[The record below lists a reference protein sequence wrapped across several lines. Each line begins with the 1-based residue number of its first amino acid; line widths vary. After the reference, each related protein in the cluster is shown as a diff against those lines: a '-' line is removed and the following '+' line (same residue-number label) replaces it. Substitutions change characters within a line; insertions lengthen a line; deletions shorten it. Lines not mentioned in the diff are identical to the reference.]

1 MKVTP
6 PPQRLPLSGMTP
18 EFIMDYLVEYRLKG
32 TPYLHYDQLKRRIRD
47 PEKLLSFWQHIVMAR
62 RISATQLPLLH
73 IRTSNSSARYCI
85 PRINVTALIQKSCSV
100 VDRLTSSAAQ
110 TERYEKFDAADY
122 LMDEL
127 TLAEAIASSQLEGAA
142 TTSRVALEMLKVGRM
157 PRDEGEKMIMGNFRM
172 MNYVSERGNAPFSV
186 EEIQTL
192 HRVAIEGISDDKYL
206 PGQLRTVSDN
216 VVVADHQG
224 NVIHTPP
231 DADRLPEALERLCT
245 FINTPH
251 ETAEDETYLHP
262 LVKACIIHFM
272 IGYLHPFKDGNGR
285 TARALF
291 YWYMLKCGYTAF
303 RYISISKLL
312 KNAPAKYVRAY
323 LYSETDEMDL
333 TYFVNYQCE
342 IVSRAVEEYLDF
354 IQQFIHTR
362 VELRAWL
369 YDSGIFSQ
377 INARQRDLAAIAINQ
392 PGILFTAA
400 EVCARMGVSENTAR
414 EDLKKLTALG
424 LMKAMKEG
432 KGNVYLSP
440 RNMHELKKWRGKN
453 DKTASAQDW

>member
-6 PPQRLPLSGMTP
+6 PPKRLPLSGMTP

-47 PEKLLSFWQHIVMAR
+47 AEKLLSLWQHIVMAR
-62 RISATQLPLLH
+62 RISATQLPLL
-73 IRTSNSSARYCI
+73 RTRVPSARNCI
-85 PRINVTALIQKSCSV
+85 PRINITALIQKSCSV
-100 VDRLTSSAAQ
+100 VDRLTSSAAE

-142 TTSRVALEMLKVGRM
+142 TTSRVALEMLKVGRI
-157 PRDEGEKMIMGNFRM
+157 PRDEGEKMIMGNYRM
-172 MNYVSERGNAPFSV
+172 MNYVSERGSAPFNV
-186 EEIQTL
+186 EEIQAL
-192 HRVAIEGISDDKYL
+192 HRVAIEGISDDKYT
-206 PGQLRTVSDN
+206 PGQFRTVNDKI
-216 VVVADHQG
+216 VVTDHQG

-231 DADRLPEALERLCT
+231 DAGTLPDALESLCV

-251 ETAEDETYLHP
+251 ESAEDETYLHP

-285 TARALF
+285 TARAMF

-342 IVSRAVEEYLDF
+342 IVSRAVQEYLDY

-362 VELRAWL
+362 VELRSWL

-377 INARQRDLAAIAINQ
+377 INTRQRELATIAINQ

-440 RNMHELKKWRGKN
+440 RSLFELKKWRGKN
-453 DKTASAQDW
+453 DKAASVQDW